1 MSSNFLDSL
10 KKAVE
15 NGEFNSDVAKKIN
28 ELDSLADKVPLSGK
42 ELENAHNEKML
53 AGGVRSVS
61 EEEAKVA
68 NSEHDEKMA
77 ALKKQEAMY
86 REIKTLIEIE
96 DLISLSIADMF
107 DHIKEIKERIPMDVP
122 ENQMLVDKIK
132 EIELKYSSFINN

>member
-1 MSSNFLDSL
+1 MSNFLDNL

-42 ELENAHNEKML
+42 ELESAYIERL
-53 AGGVRSVS
+53 TASGVRSVS
-61 EEEAKVA
+61 EDEAKA
-68 NSEHDEKMA
+68 SNIEHDEKMA
-77 ALKKQEAMY
+77 TIKKQEAMY
-86 REIKTLIEIE
+86 CEIKTLIEIE

-107 DHIKEIKERIPMDVP
+107 DHVKEVKERILVDAP
-122 ENQMLVDKIK
+122 ENQDLADKIK